1 MGRHLDTHQ
10 TVSKDSDVE
19 MPAMPVTYDMRNA
32 RSEECCCAS
41 LGMAASFSHRARSDA
56 PSAGFAA
63 PVECIELCCP
73 QMDGQHHTHRFSAAV
88 PLFTAPHVG
97 VLETALASELRAC
110 ALTDEVCVLLLMG
123 WGLCLE
129 IVFHIWHIF
138 GLASVDLFAAG
149 EITGCPLWY
158 SVRRE
163 STLSLGVDAWPPGLL
178 YAFPPVVQ
186 MLSLIHSVR
195 AEGRAVAVVVPVVP
209 SAHWFPLLVR
219 RAVLPPWLVPLRQDA
234 LSQAGGLVHRPP
246 LLRVGRLMVW
256 LTQGC
261 DGNPVDS
268 PPLWSPLCRMHGLL
282 PLLSV
287 IEPSGNVSGY
297 GAVMHRWIHT
307 HAHCLV
313 CSSSSI
319 LCW

>member
-1 MGRHLDTHQ
+1 
-10 TVSKDSDVE
+10 
-19 MPAMPVTYDMRNA
+19 
-32 RSEECCCAS
+32 
-41 LGMAASFSHRARSDA
+41 MAASFSHRARSDA

-149 EITGCPLWY
+149 VNTRCPLWY

-163 STLSLGVDAWPPGLL
+163 STMSLGVDAWPPGLL
-178 YAFPPVVQ
+178 YAFC
-186 MLSLIHSVR
+186 R
-195 AEGRAVAVVVPVVP
+195 
-209 SAHWFPLLVR
+209 
-219 RAVLPPWLVPLRQDA
+219 
-234 LSQAGGLVHRPP
+234 
-246 LLRVGRLMVW
+246 
-256 LTQGC
+256 
-261 DGNPVDS
+261 
-268 PPLWSPLCRMHGLL
+268 WS
-282 PLLSV
+282 
-287 IEPSGNVSGY
+287 
-297 GAVMHRWIHT
+297 
-307 HAHCLV
+307 
-313 CSSSSI
+313 
-319 LCW
+319 

>member
-1 MGRHLDTHQ
+1 MVPALPMANVVQVDGPYCGPPPACGPAPPPGQVFPMRCRLRPLGAPVGRHLDTHQ

-19 MPAMPVTYDMRNA
+19 MPAMPVTYDMRNP

-178 YAFPPVVQ
+178 YAFPPVLL
-186 MLSLIHSVR
+186 MLSLLHRVR
-195 AEGRAVAVVVPVVP
+195 AERRTVIIVVPEEP
-209 SAHWFPLLVR
+209 RARWFPMLVR
-219 RAVLPPWLVPLRQDA
+219 LAVLPPWLVPLRPDA
-234 LSQAGGLVHRPP
+234 LSQAGGLIRRPP
-246 LLRVGRLMVW
+246 LLRGGRLMVW
-256 LTQGC
+256 LTQG
-261 DGNPVDS
+261 
-268 PPLWSPLCRMHGLL
+268 
-282 PLLSV
+282 
-287 IEPSGNVSGY
+287 
-297 GAVMHRWIHT
+297 
-307 HAHCLV
+307 
-313 CSSSSI
+313 
-319 LCW
+319 